1 MKAKSRVSAGIRQ
14 RGRPAAIAMAAA
26 VLSLLVH
33 PGARAQMAVIDV
45 SALAQQI
52 QLVIDDAQKI
62 AALEA
67 QLQEAKRTV
76 ASLTGVR
83 GLAAALNSPVLQ
95 NYLPPQAYRFADA
108 VVARGYAGLSDLARA
123 RRDAQMLYNCAELA
137 GSTQTRCQALLAQPY
152 QQRALLQQ
160 AVDKAAGRLAQIT
173 ALMQQAAATTDPKS
187 IAEMQARIA
196 AEDAMLAH
204 ERSQIE
210 LNLGISQA
218 DQAIEGS
225 RRQEADLANLMRSRS
240 LLQWLPPMPGG
251 ARP

>member
-1 MKAKSRVSAGIRQ
+1 MRRCGH
-14 RGRPAAIAMAAA
+14 PAAIATAI
-26 VLSLLVH
+26 LLVD
-33 PGARAQMAVIDV
+33 PGASAQMAVIDV

-83 GLAAALNSPVLQ
+83 GLAAALNSPALQ
-95 NYLPPQAYRFADA
+95 NYLPPQAYRLADQ
-108 VVARGYAGLSDLARA
+108 VVTRGYAGLSDLAR
-123 RRDAQMLYNCAELA
+123 RSRDAQMVYNCAELA
-137 GSTQTRCQALLAQPY
+137 GTAQTRCQALLAQPY

-173 ALMQQAAATTDPKS
+173 ALMQQAAATTDPKA
-187 IAEMQARIA
+187 IAEMQARIG

-218 DQAIEGS
+218 DQAITAS
-225 RRQEADLANLMRSRS
+225 QHQEADLANVMRSRN
-240 LLQWLPPMPGG
+240 LLQWLPQAPGG
-251 ARP
+251 TGP